1 MPDILNDVPSLF
13 MPNVMPDLDVD
24 FDCHQQTRDALWA
37 VNRFAF
43 GQRGAPGLTSRSIV
57 EDGAVPDDLIDNR
70 ARIQAT
76 LDAVAAAGGGIA
88 LVPASAPGVFRWL
101 GTITVPLN
109 VTLSGFGDRS
119 VLRGLPEEGQPAIR
133 FAGGIHRGGVERL
146 VLLGLLE
153 EPLATDPPRVGID
166 LSGAQFLRLHDLQI
180 WDFPIGVVLSD
191 GVTEYAGS
199 NHLGAFEINRCD
211 IGLRALR
218 HCNGCSVSEGRIW
231 HCRNSGAGI
240 AIDIDSADVLG
251 LEHLV
256 VEDWDLGVR
265 VRGLTKTTLRDV
277 YYEADQQGETFPGRW
292 LDIQPLLG
300 SIVKLEN
307 SQVNVSRSI
316 TMAGSLEDAITTDSL
331 SAFPFGAKR
340 HHAAA
345 PERNLL
351 ENGDFR
357 RGDESEV
364 PLGWEMNS
372 DSTEVAPS
380 LDFVTAPRS
389 YDITQAGDKN
399 DGIKTFFTVPE
410 TTDYVSVMVRFKN
423 LSSSGAFFALVSGG
437 NVAQFAVSTPP
448 DPDAWQVAAWTV
460 AVDPAAEG
468 VVQIV
473 LTADQNG
480 FGGQIRVDEVWAVVG
495 ATAAPPR
502 AHAHRIE
509 MLPDPVTLLKRV
521 VKATETFDDGFD
533 LSQVKGLGRPPRGVI
548 GAILS
553 IRGTASPARG
563 NGGLLDP
570 SGIGTT
576 LPRAVRP
583 FIRDVATKQRWAL
596 NLIYD
601 RLEHDRQ
608 VILRGLTFVDG
619 ADLFTAEFFASYRID
634 LVGWIHPS

>member
-1 MPDILNDVPSLF
+1 MPDILNDVTSVF
-13 MPNVMPDLDVD
+13 IPNVMPDLNNDVE
-24 FDCHQQTRDALWA
+24 CHLHTRDALQA

-43 GQRGAPGLTSRSIV
+43 GERGAPGLTSRSIV
-57 EDGAVPDDLIDNR
+57 EDGAIANDLDDNR

-109 VTLSGFGDRS
+109 VTLSGLGDRS

-146 VLLGLLE
+146 VLLGLL
-153 EPLATDPPRVGID
+153 AKPPADQAPRTGID
-166 LSGAQFLRLHDLQI
+166 FSGAQFLRLHDLQI

-211 IGLRALR
+211 VGLRAFR
-218 HCNGCSVSEGRIW
+218 HCNGCSVREGRIW
-231 HCRNSGAGI
+231 HCRNGGAGI
-240 AIDIDSADVLG
+240 AIDVDSADVLG

-340 HHAAA
+340 HHAAS

-357 RGDESEV
+357 RGDDSPV
-364 PLGWEMNS
+364 PLGWQLNFAPTVAPNS
-372 DSTEVAPS
+372 D
-380 LDFVTAPRS
+380 DFVTAPRS
-389 YDITQAGDKN
+389 YDITQTNNAN
-399 DGIKTFFTVPE
+399 DGISTSFTVPE
-410 TTDYVSVMVRFKN
+410 TTDFVSVMVRFKN
-423 LSSSGAFFALVSGG
+423 LTSSGAFFTLVSGG

-448 DPDAWQVAAWTV
+448 DAATWQTAAWTV
-460 AVDPAAEG
+460 PVDSAAAG
-468 VVQIV
+468 VVSVI
-473 LTADQNG
+473 LTADQNAA
-480 FGGQIRVDEVWAVVG
+480 GGQIRVDEVWAVVG

-509 MLPDPVTLLKRV
+509 MLPDPITLLERV
-521 VKATETFDDGFD
+521 VQATQAFDELD
-533 LSQVKGLGRPPRGVI
+533 LRQVQGLGRPPRGVI

-563 NGGLLDP
+563 NGGILDP
-570 SGIGTT
+570 SGIGAT

-583 FIRDVATKQRWAL
+583 FIRDVDTKERWAL

-634 LVGWIHPS
+634 LVGWVHPS

>member
-1 MPDILNDVPSLF
+1 MPDILNDVPAVF
-13 MPNVMPDLDVD
+13 MNDVMPDLNNDLE
-24 FDCHQQTRDALWA
+24 CHSHTREALLA
-37 VNRFAF
+37 VNRFVF
-43 GQRGAPGLTSRSIV
+43 CERGAPGLTSRSIV
-57 EDGAVPDDLIDNR
+57 EDGAIADDLTDNR

-76 LDAVAAAGGGIA
+76 LDAVAGAGGGIA
-88 LVPASAPGVFRWL
+88 LVPAASGVFRWV

-109 VTLSGFGDRS
+109 VILSGHGDRS
-119 VLRGLPEEGQPAIR
+119 VLRGLPAEGQPAIR
-133 FAGGIHRGGVERL
+133 FAAGIHRGGVERL
-146 VLLGLLE
+146 VLLGLLAKPPAGE
-153 EPLATDPPRVGID
+153 APRVGID
-166 LSGAQFLRLHDLQI
+166 FSGAQFLRLHDLQI

-211 IGLRALR
+211 VGLRAFR
-218 HCNGCSVSEGRIW
+218 HCNGCSVREGRIW
-231 HCRNSGAGI
+231 HCRNGGEGI

-277 YYEADQQGETFPGRW
+277 YYEADQQGEPFPGRW

-316 TMAGSLEDAITTDSL
+316 TLAGSLEDAITTDSL

-357 RGDESEV
+357 RGDDSPV
-364 PLGWEMNS
+364 PLGWQLNFAP
-372 DSTEVAPS
+372 TVAPNTV
-380 LDFVTAPRS
+380 DFVTAPRS
-389 YDITQAGDKN
+389 YDITQTNDAN
-399 DGIKTFFTVPE
+399 DGISTSFTVPE
-410 TTDYVSVMVRFKN
+410 TTDFVSVMVRFKN
-423 LSSSGAFFALVSGG
+423 LSSSAAFFALASGG
-437 NVAQFAVSTPP
+437 NIAQFAVSTPP
-448 DPDAWQVAAWTV
+448 DPDTWQIAAWTV
-460 AVDPAAEG
+460 PVDPAAAG
-468 VVQIV
+468 LVSIV
-473 LTADQNG
+473 LTADQTPG
-480 FGGQIRVDEVWAVVG
+480 GGGGQIRVDEVWAVVG
-495 ATAAPPR
+495 ATAAPSR

-509 MLPDPVTLLKRV
+509 MLPDPITLLQRV
-521 VKATETFDDGFD
+521 VQATQTFGQFD
-533 LSQVKGLGRPPRGVI
+533 LRQVQGLGRPPRGVI

-563 NGGLLDP
+563 DGGILDP
-570 SGIGTT
+570 SGIGAT

-583 FIRDVATKQRWAL
+583 FIRDVDTQERWAL

-608 VILRGLTFVDG
+608 VVLRGLTFVDG
-619 ADLFTAEFFASYRID
+619 ADLFTAQYFASYRVD